1 MGLNDNPIYKKVS
14 EKEQYYKY
22 LRLLFEDLESLKFQ
36 VGELQK
42 DLQIKDGRIRLL
54 EDELKKR

>member
-1 MGLNDNPIYKKVS
+1 MLEDNPIFKKVS

-22 LRLLFEDLESLKFQ
+22 LRLLFEDLEGLKFQ
-36 VGELQK
+36 VNELQK
-42 DLQIKDGRIRLL
+42 DLQIKDGRIKGL